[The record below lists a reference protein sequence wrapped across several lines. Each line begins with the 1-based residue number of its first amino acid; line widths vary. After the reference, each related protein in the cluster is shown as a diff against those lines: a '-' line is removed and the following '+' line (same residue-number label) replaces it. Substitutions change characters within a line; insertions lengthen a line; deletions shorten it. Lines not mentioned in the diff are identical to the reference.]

1 MTRDSFPRQKA
12 RTRSFT
18 LGAPRSFR
26 VADDGSRVAFIRSKA
41 GDDPRGCLWVFDL
54 ATGEERCVVDPA
66 ALTGE
71 ERLTQEER
79 DRRERMRERL
89 TGVTTYDTDPS
100 LTMAAFVL
108 DGQVY
113 VADLVDGN
121 VQALV
126 GCVEGAFDARL
137 DPTGRRLAYVAGSAL
152 YVQELEDRRPSR
164 DRPRGRHRGE
174 LGTRGVRGGRGAGTE
189 PRVLVVAGRGA
200 CRGCAGRRAARHDV
214 AHRIARRS
222 IGAARAVRYPQAGT
236 DNAEVSL
243 SILGLDGS
251 RVDVDWDREAFE
263 YLVEVRWSERCPLT
277 LLVLSR
283 DQKRWHV
290 LEVDPDSGKTRSCA
304 RTRRSIGSR
313 SSRGCPTG

>member
-126 GCVEGAFDARL
+126 GCVEERSM
-137 DPTGRRLAYVAGSAL
+137 RGSI
-152 YVQELEDRRPSR
+152 
-164 DRPRGRHRGE
+164 PRG
-174 LGTRGVRGGRGAGTE
+174 
-189 PRVLVVAGRGA
+189 VASPTS
-200 CRGCAGRRAARHDV
+200 RAAR
-214 AHRIARRS
+214 S
-222 IGAARAVRYPQAGT
+222 T
-236 DNAEVSL
+236 
-243 SILGLDGS
+243 
-251 RVDVDWDREAFE
+251 
-263 YLVEVRWSERCPLT
+263 
-277 LLVLSR
+277 
-283 DQKRWHV
+283 
-290 LEVDPDSGKTRSCA
+290 
-304 RTRRSIGSR
+304 SR
-313 SSRGCPTG
+313 SSRIVGPSARSPARTTQR